1 MGRRAGGVAV
11 VAIALAFL
19 TAGCQYLF
27 GFPPVAV
34 PPPGDEFAMPSPL
47 ATFGSGHATITIGK
61 DAPIALDELAS
72 PGTLLQAMGA
82 EVTFHSTDGWY
93 VKVSAPTAG
102 MGSSPLFRSG
112 GFLQLDRIV
121 DGQHWTTADPSRC
134 IVTVDQADAKG
145 LRGHADCKGLRWS
158 DALGNSFTS
167 LQPTYVKGQ
176 DPFDP
181 VITFEALPGS
191 GQSG

>member
-1 MGRRAGGVAV
+1 VRRRGVRVAV

-27 GFPPVAV
+27 GFPQVV
-34 PPPGDEFAMPSPL
+34 PPGDEFANPSPF
-47 ATFGSGHATITIGK
+47 ATFGSGRATITVGK
-61 DAPIALDELAS
+61 DAPVRLDTLAA
-72 PGTLLQAMGA
+72 PGTLFRSMGA

-93 VKVSAPTAG
+93 LRVSALATG
-102 MGSSPLFRSG
+102 DGSSPLLGSG

-134 IVTVDQADAKG
+134 IVTVEQVDAKG

-158 DALGNSFTS
+158 DALGTGFMNP
-167 LQPTYVKGQ
+167 QPAYIKGQ
-176 DPFDP
+176 DPFDA
-181 VITFEALPGS
+181 VITFEASPGS